1 MNMLNALN
9 AYGVQQK
16 ESAAKPLSNPD
27 AAAKTEKASFAE
39 AIQYTDETQMKQ
51 QQTSDI

>member
-16 ESAAKPLSNPD
+16 ESTAKPHPGWK
-27 AAAKTEKASFAE
+27 AALL
-39 AIQYTDETQMKQ
+39 
-51 QQTSDI
+51 